1 MNDVLREQIQLN
13 TKEVVVNV
21 DNDHMKASIVLN
33 GIGSDE
39 AYTYEEIADKLSQ
52 AGVRTGINEARIR
65 EVILNK
71 LYDIEIVVAEGKSA
85 VNGTDGYYNF
95 FFDSEYE
102 RDNKP
107 TLREDGSVDYFNVKL
122 FEKVNKDDKL
132 AEYIEPTKGEF
143 GYDIFGKLLVPKPGR
158 PGPKL
163 RGKGFTVSEDG
174 KSYYAQ

>member
-1 MNDVLREQIQLN
+1 MLPVPTSTSPLTL
-13 TKEVVVNV
+13 
-21 DNDHMKASIVLN
+21 
-33 GIGSDE
+33 
-39 AYTYEEIADKLSQ
+39 YTL
-52 AGVRTGINEARIR
+52 
-65 EVILNK
+65 L
-71 LYDIEIVVAEGKSA
+71 
-85 VNGTDGYYNF
+85 
-95 FFDSEYE
+95 
-102 RDNKP
+102 

-174 KSYYAQ
+174 KSYHLY

>member
-107 TLREDGSVDYFNVKL
+107 TLREDGSVF
-122 FEKVNKDDKL
+122 
-132 AEYIEPTKGEF
+132 
-143 GYDIFGKLLVPKPGR
+143 R
-158 PGPKL
+158 
-163 RGKGFTVSEDG
+163 
-174 KSYYAQ
+174 